1 MCPYIC
7 IDVRTIGKL
16 CNNTLNYSSQYIVCD
31 RRGAGRA
38 RDRFHLRIQPRLE
51 GRFRRPEAGVGG
63 SDAFASRIANSGA
76 WQVTTDEDG
85 RLNYGY
91 CLDIAHIVP
100 H

>member
-1 MCPYIC
+1 MC
-7 IDVRTIGKL
+7 IDVYAIGKL
-16 CNNTLNYSSQYIVCD
+16 CNNALNYSSQYIVCD
-31 RRGAGRA
+31 PRGEVPA

-85 RLNYGY
+85 RLNYSY
-91 CLDIAHIVP
+91 CLNTAHIVP